1 MLGLTFM
8 HCYNCKISSHLYC
21 YGMNTEFDK
30 VTLADGEVVNIF
42 LCDKCRENPESEEVI

>member
-1 MLGLTFM
+1 
-8 HCYNCKISSHLYC
+8 
-21 YGMNTEFDK
+21 MNTEFDK